1 MSRACLQKAPRPF
14 SWEKNS
20 LFTKQCWGNQ
30 IFSCK
35 RMKLDH
41 YFTLYIKINP
51 TWIDDLIIRA
61 KILKKLLEENI
72 GVYLYDLRFVNG
84 FFGNGGRF
92 DAKTMS
98 LKEKIDK

>member
-1 MSRACLQKAPRPF
+1 MMSRACLQKAPRPF

-41 YFTLYIKINP
+41 YFTFYIKINP

-72 GVYLYDLRFVNG
+72 GVYLYG

-92 DAKTMS
+92 VLVK
-98 LKEKIDK
+98 L